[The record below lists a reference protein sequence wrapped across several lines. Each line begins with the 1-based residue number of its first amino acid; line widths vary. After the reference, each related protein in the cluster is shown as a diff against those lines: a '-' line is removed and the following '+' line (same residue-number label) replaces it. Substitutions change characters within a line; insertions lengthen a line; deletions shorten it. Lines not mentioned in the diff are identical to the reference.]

1 MSQSKDPFPMSSPEA
16 ERLAASVEG
25 GSGDATNQWS
35 SMATTTKSSGPE
47 AIITTNE
54 GSTEAGQTLVEGKS
68 RQRESNE
75 DDIYGNIDDEKDED
89 DDEDNFLDRPLWE
102 SRGSIID
109 RALAGTQRILY
120 KIYRRLYGDDLPV
133 SEMLRTLCMASTLLF
148 MIGGYWTL
156 RSLKDA
162 VVMALNGVEYI
173 PIAKMASVGV
183 ILCVVPIY
191 NSLLDSGMPRHHLFY
206 LFGSVYFGLFSC
218 IGVLLM
224 HPTIGLANQQLSPYR
239 ILGWISYCGIE
250 SFGSVMVSL
259 YWAFANSNFSLKTAK
274 ASYGVMVA
282 TGQIGSIL
290 GPTLVNALS
299 DTWGPAKL
307 YVL

>member
-1 MSQSKDPFPMSSPEA
+1 MSGQSSDPFPMSSVEA
-16 ERLAASVEG
+16 ERLASSVEG
-25 GSGDATNQWS
+25 AGSDPNQWS
-35 SMATTTKSSGPE
+35 TMATKASSKDAVDTSEGIRADLAE
-47 AIITTNE
+47 AE
-54 GSTEAGQTLVEGKS
+54 QTLVAGPGGDHKNQSHKADDLYENID
-68 RQRESNE
+68 REDEEDNE
-75 DDIYGNIDDEKDED
+75 DQ
-89 DDEDNFLDRPLWE
+89 FLDRPLWE
-102 SRGSIID
+102 SRGTHLE
-109 RALAGTQRILY
+109 RVAAATQRGLY
-120 KIYRRLYGDDLPV
+120 KIYVRLYGPDLPV

-191 NSLLDSGMPRHHLFY
+191 NGLLDSGMPRHHLFY
-206 LFGSVYFGLFSC
+206 LFGSVYFALFTC
-218 IGVLLM
+218 IGALLM
-224 HPTIGLANQQLSPYR
+224 HPTIGLANQQMSPYR
-239 ILGWISYCGIE
+239 VLGWISYCGIE

-259 YWAFANSNFSLKTAK
+259 FWAFANSNFSLKTAK

-290 GPTLVNALS
+290 GPTLVHALS
-299 DTWGPAKL
+299 ETWGPAKL
-307 YVL
+307 